1 MRRLRM
7 VARLLLLACL
17 LICAAPFAA
26 AAEQA
31 CKTTTLKNPAPTL
44 AEVFAMAEGHAKHWK
59 ADAVPVE
66 ITTTSLGLLQPN
78 GSSAGW
84 HLMFYS
90 EAAKSHLAVDTF
102 RGTLN
107 CFADP
112 GTAGRIPDLKPDFF
126 RDGAKLY
133 AIAKQNGEALMAA
146 GYGVMMGTA
155 AAPGSRHAT
164 WNINYYKEGAKD
176 GGILVLV
183 DANTG
188 ALEKVIK

>member
-1 MRRLRM
+1 MTGTMLLF
-7 VARLLLLACL
+7 VAAMLAT
-17 LICAAPFAA
+17 AFDADAGGP
-26 AAEQA
+26 A
-31 CKTTTLKNPAPTL
+31 CKTTTLKNPALTL
-44 AEVFAMAEGHAKHWK
+44 AEIYALAEGHAKKWN

-90 EAAKSHLAVDTF
+90 ESAQSHVAIDTF

-107 CFADP
+107 CFADA
-112 GTAGRIPDLKPDFF
+112 GSAGRIPDLKPDFF

-133 AIAKQNGEALMAA
+133 AIAKQHGEALMAD

-188 ALEKVIK
+188 AFEKAIK

>member
-1 MRRLRM
+1 MS
-7 VARLLLLACL
+7 ARVLALLLIAVFAGSPDALAE
-17 LICAAPFAA
+17 AV
-26 AAEQA
+26 
-31 CKTTTLKNPAPTL
+31 CKTTQLKNPAPTL
-44 AEVFAMAEGHAKHWK
+44 SEMYALADGHAKAWK

-66 ITTTSLGLLQPN
+66 ISTTSLGLLQPN
-78 GSSAGW
+78 GSAASW
-84 HLMFYS
+84 HLLFYS
-90 EAAKSHLAVDTF
+90 DSAKSNVAIDTY
-102 RGTLN
+102 RGSLN
-107 CFADP
+107 CFSSP
-112 GTAGRIPDLKPDFF
+112 GSAGRIPDLKPDFF

-133 AIAKQNGEALMAA
+133 AIAKQHGEELLGQ

-188 ALEKVIK
+188 TVEKVLK

>member
-1 MRRLRM
+1 MNALRM
-7 VARLLLLACL
+7 FARSLLLACL
-17 LICAAPFAA
+17 GMCAALPAPA
-26 AAEQA
+26 SEQA

-44 AEVFAMAEGHAKHWK
+44 AEMYAMAEGHAKAWK

-78 GSSAGW
+78 GGAAGW

-90 EAAKSHLAVDTF
+90 EATKSHLAVDTF
-102 RGTLN
+102 RGMLN

-112 GTAGRIPDLKPDFF
+112 GSAGRIPDLKPEFF
-126 RDGAKLY
+126 RDGARLY
-133 AIAKQNGEALMAA
+133 AIAREHGEALLAN

-164 WNINYYKEGAKD
+164 WNINYYKEGARD

>member
-1 MRRLRM
+1 MRKLRTI
-7 VARLLLLACL
+7 ARSLLLACL
-17 LICAAPFAA
+17 VMCAAPFAA
-26 AAEQA
+26 AAEQG

-44 AEVFAMAEGHAKHWK
+44 AEMYAIAERHAKAWK

-78 GSSAGW
+78 GGSSGW

-90 EAAKSHLAVDTF
+90 EAAKSHLAVDTI

-112 GTAGRIPDLKPDFF
+112 GSAGRIPDLKPDFF

-133 AIAKQNGEALMAA
+133 AIARENGEALMTA

-164 WNINYYKEGAKD
+164 WNINYYKEGTKD